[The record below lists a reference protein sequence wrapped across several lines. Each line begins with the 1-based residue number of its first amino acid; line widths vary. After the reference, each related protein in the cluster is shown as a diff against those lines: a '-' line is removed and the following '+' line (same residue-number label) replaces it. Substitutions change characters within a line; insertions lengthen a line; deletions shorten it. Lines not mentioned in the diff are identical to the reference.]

1 MTKKTFADGVRKVLD
16 NTVGAVGFGL
26 GFGSAYAAEVP
37 VLGAPVKALNE
48 GVGRGYNAA
57 QVRILASKIVS
68 GKTTAEEEM
77 SKLDAE
83 SRKRLADEVARVQA
97 GLKPDETTNAH
108 GEITRGTP
116 GFGAEFLGGEPAK
129 A

>member
-1 MTKKTFADGVRKVLD
+1 MAKKSFADGVRKVLD
-16 NTVGAVGFGL
+16 NTVGAVGYGL

-48 GVGRGYNAA
+48 GIGRGYNRA
-57 QVRILASKIVS
+57 QVRILASKIVD
-68 GKTTAEEEM
+68 GKTSAEEEM
-77 SKLDAE
+77 AKLDVE
-83 SRKRLADEVARVQA
+83 SRKHLADEVARVQA
-97 GLKPDETTNAH
+97 GLKPTETTTEH
-108 GEITRGTP
+108 GEITERP